1 MVRCVSTFRSQVW
14 WYQYTG
20 GCQLWQQPVK
30 ELKNLKN
37 SNNDFYL
44 SLIQKIPKFVL
55 DFVHYDR
62 ALDVILLKR
71 LCIIHQLIFSL
82 ITYETIT
89 IALHYI
95 RNIGWWLVLGW
106 QVRPANTNEL
116 KGWNVANMHTTHSFI
131 TTNWTK
137 CLSFCFSFSPTC
149 ACLVI
154 FSFTRLALVSA
165 VPVQCE
171 RHICVNVCAST
182 VTVYGW
188 VVFDNQ
194 QRHCVGCTMTMGI
207 DELSV
212 LHFILNVGSLRMV
225 ARLQGVW

>member
-116 KGWNVANMHTTHSFI
+116 NGWNVANMHTTHSFI

-137 CLSFCFSFSPTC
+137 CLSFCFSFAP
-149 ACLVI
+149 
-154 FSFTRLALVSA
+154 LALVWWFSRSL
-165 VPVQCE
+165 VSRCFLLCQCNANDTFVWTYV
-171 RHICVNVCAST
+171 RAPWLC
-182 VTVYGW
+182 
-188 VVFDNQ
+188 
-194 QRHCVGCTMTMGI
+194 MG
-207 DELSV
+207 ELSLTTNKDIALVV
-212 LHFILNVGSLRMV
+212 LWPWELTNCQCCISY
-225 ARLQGVW
+225 